1 MGAFPDC
8 FPDDFASAILPKEAG
23 YKAHFGYR
31 IAKYGREC
39 PVSYFSTVEE
49 RIIDGK
55 ALGQSRKAD
64 DYSTSLFDTPDYPRY
79 ILSLVMRYD
88 RRPKAC
94 LVSGYTVPECGPSL
108 VDVEKPHRTRNGPIR
123 CRHIS
128 WWIYE
133 EARPWEY
140 FEEAGEKA

>member
-8 FPDDFASAILPKEAG
+8 FPGDFASTLLPEEAG
-23 YKAHFGYR
+23 YEAHFGYR

-39 PVSYFSTVEE
+39 PVSYFSTQEE

-55 ALGQSRKAD
+55 GLGPGEKAEEF
-64 DYSTSLFDTPDYPRY
+64 STSLFDKPEYPEY
-79 ILSLVMRYD
+79 ILSLVMRDD
-88 RRPKAC
+88 RRPRAC

-108 VDVEKPHRTRNGPIR
+108 IGREKSLKTRSGPVR

-128 WWIYE
+128 WWVYE
-133 EARPWEY
+133 DARPWEY
-140 FEEAGEKA
+140 FEEAGEKV